1 MTLRALSTV
10 QNPPKPGRI
19 TLSVSEY
26 HAMLDAATPRKRA
39 ELLGHS
45 PGKAAQL
52 AGISPQA
59 IHQAINRGTLEAF
72 EVRHDDTGE
81 LAWILV
87 TDTSLRDYIQRSRIR
102 HLRATV

>member
-1 MTLRALSTV
+1 MTLRALSAV
-10 QNPPKPGRI
+10 QNPPRPGRI

-26 HAMLDAATPRKRA
+26 RAMLDAATPRRRA

-52 AGISPQA
+52 AGITPQA
-59 IHQAINRGTLEAF
+59 IHRAINRGTLEAF
-72 EVRHDDTGE
+72 EVRHDDTGD

-87 TDTSLRDYIQRSRIR
+87 TDTSLRDYINRNRGRS
-102 HLRATV
+102 LKTTG